1 MGAELATQQLV
12 CSNCE
17 ELVNQHAS
25 RCPYCQCDLT
35 TPFATRS
42 QVAKEATQVIPLNPK
57 ICHLDPA
64 HEEEE
69 KKQEEAVAEEEGS
82 LFGILVPLFC
92 LLAGGAFLLFSLIL
106 KLFSRH
112 GKLVLEWNASSWHYF
127 FFPALFLL
135 VVGLIAFSSD
145 SSHSS

>member
-1 MGAELATQQLV
+1 MGAGLATQQLI

-17 ELVNQHAS
+17 ELVNQHAA
-25 RCPYCQCDLT
+25 RCPYCQYDLT

-42 QVAKEATQVIPLNPK
+42 AVSKEASQITPLNPK

-64 HEEEE
+64 HEEGQ
-69 KKQEEAVAEEEGS
+69 KKQEEEILEEEGS

-92 LLAGGAFLLFSLIL
+92 LLIGGSFLLFSLIL
-106 KLFSRH
+106 KLFSQH
-112 GKLVLEWNASSWHYF
+112 GKLILEWNASSWHYY

-135 VVGLIAFSSD
+135 VVGLMAFSSD
-145 SSHSS
+145 KSHSS